1 MSNFAFGTYRISDLN
16 PQHIEALREAIA
28 SGICMIDTS
37 SNYMDGGAER
47 AIAAAFRGLDPYK
60 KDEIEIVSK
69 YGYLQGTNLLNYK
82 NKLLKI
88 KNEQD
93 LSNFVAELNADQ
105 LVNIVGK
112 GRMYLYPLTTGAKIP
127 AQMRGSILLRSLS
140 EFLRVHAITGNVNPM
155 DLATLKSTIDKLSTV
170 PTMKGLFVYS
180 PAFLEML
187 LTPTSYIAGDAKN
200 ITTYYQ
206 NLLRQRLS

>member
-28 SGICMIDTS
+28 SGISMIDTS

-47 AIAAAFRGLDPYK
+47 AIAAAFRRLDPYK

-93 LSNFVAELNADQ
+93 VVKYSPECYHSISKEFMQEQLSDSLKRLETQKIDCYLIHNPEYYILDSINKVISKDERLDEMYLRLEDAFIGLEEE
-105 LVNIVGK
+105 VNIV
-112 GRMYLYPLTTGAKIP
+112 RIC
-127 AQMRGSILLRSLS
+127 S
-140 EFLRVHAITGNVNPM
+140 
-155 DLATLKSTIDKLSTV
+155 
-170 PTMKGLFVYS
+170 
-180 PAFLEML
+180 
-187 LTPTSYIAGDAKN
+187 
-200 ITTYYQ
+200 
-206 NLLRQRLS
+206 

>member
-1 MSNFAFGTYRISDLN
+1 MKYIITEKQFKKISDLVLKEQATTQTTTLQTTKQPN
-16 PQHIEALREAIA
+16 LPVVIENVTYRL
-28 SGICMIDTS
+28 
-37 SNYMDGGAER
+37 
-47 AIAAAFRGLDPYK
+47 P
-60 KDEIEIVSK
+60 
-69 YGYLQGTNLLNYK
+69 
-82 NKLLKI
+82 KI

-187 LTPTSYIAGDAKN
+187 LTPTSYIAGDVKN

-206 NLLRQRLS
+206 NLLKQRLS

>member
-1 MSNFAFGTYRISDLN
+1 MKYIITEKQFKKISDLVLKEQAVTQPT
-16 PQHIEALREAIA
+16 PQTTPLPKITPPPVTINNV
-28 SGICMIDTS
+28 T
-37 SNYMDGGAER
+37 
-47 AIAAAFRGLDPYK
+47 YK
-60 KDEIEIVSK
+60 
-69 YGYLQGTNLLNYK
+69 LP
-82 NKLLKI
+82 KI

-93 LSNFVAELNADQ
+93 LSNFVAELTPDQ

-155 DLATLKSTIDKLSTV
+155 DLVTLKSTINKLSTI

-206 NLLRQRLS
+206 NLLKQRLS

>member
-1 MSNFAFGTYRISDLN
+1 MKYIITEKQFKKISDLVLKEQSTTQTTTLQTTKQPN
-16 PQHIEALREAIA
+16 LPVVINNV
-28 SGICMIDTS
+28 T
-37 SNYMDGGAER
+37 
-47 AIAAAFRGLDPYK
+47 YK
-60 KDEIEIVSK
+60 
-69 YGYLQGTNLLNYK
+69 LP
-82 NKLLKI
+82 KI

-93 LSNFVAELNADQ
+93 LTNFVAELNADQ

-112 GRMYLYPLTTGAKIP
+112 GRMYLYPLTTGARIP

-155 DLATLKSTIDKLSTV
+155 DLVTLKSTIDKLSTV
-170 PTMKGLFVYS
+170 PAMKGLFIYS
-180 PAFLEML
+180 PSFLEML

-206 NLLRQRLS
+206 NLLKQRLS

>member
-1 MSNFAFGTYRISDLN
+1 MKYIITERQFKKISDLVLKEQATTQTTTLQ
-16 PQHIEALREAIA
+16 PTQSS
-28 SGICMIDTS
+28 SGVVINNVT
-37 SNYMDGGAER
+37 
-47 AIAAAFRGLDPYK
+47 YK
-60 KDEIEIVSK
+60 
-69 YGYLQGTNLLNYK
+69 LP
-82 NKLLKI
+82 KI